1 MTRSELNNLSK
12 DINSALH
19 IYQETFGTYDEVI
32 AALKDVVAKYGKN
45 RITNYLWHLM
55 LPNRHISEV
64 DAYRRLAT
72 FSNGIELTLL
82 SMD

>member
-12 DINSALH
+12 DIRDALH
-19 IYQETFGTYDEVI
+19 IYQETFGAYECVL
-32 AALKDVVAKYGKN
+32 AALGDVIAKYGEN
-45 RITNYLWHLM
+45 RITDYLKRLM
-55 LPNRHISEV
+55 VPKPFSEA
-64 DAYRRLAT
+64 DAYKRLAT

>member
-19 IYQETFGTYDEVI
+19 IYQETFGTFDRVI
-32 AALKDVVAKYGKN
+32 SALKDVVAKYGKN
-45 RITNYLWHLM
+45 RITDYLEYLM
-55 LPNRHISEV
+55 IPNPFTSETN
-64 DAYRRLAT
+64 AYKRLAT